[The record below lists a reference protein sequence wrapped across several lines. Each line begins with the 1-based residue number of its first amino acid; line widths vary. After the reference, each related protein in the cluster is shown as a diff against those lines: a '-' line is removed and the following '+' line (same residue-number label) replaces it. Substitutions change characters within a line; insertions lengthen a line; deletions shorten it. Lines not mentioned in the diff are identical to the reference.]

1 MKLTDDELG
10 LTNLERAY
18 FSLAQTEKKPTAKA
32 HTCKSYAVRNRE
44 NLKKGVYIVLIA
56 VNP

>member
-1 MKLTDDELG
+1 MTDDELG

-18 FSLAQTEKKPTAKA
+18 FSEKKLTAKA
-32 HTCKSYAVRNRE
+32 YTCKPYAVRNRE

-56 VNP
+56 VKS